1 MYDIKNHPVDPAY
14 AKDANMTLEQYQAW
28 YKESLEQPDQFWS
41 KRAEEFLTWSKPWT
55 KVNEY
60 DFPKGEATWFKDG
73 KLNAAYNCIDRHLE
87 KRGGQMAC
95 TSSWWRR
102 LFFATTLQW
111 TRSRPTKSFY
121 KSC

>member
-73 KLNAAYNCIDRHLE
+73 
-87 KRGGQMAC
+87 
-95 TSSWWRR
+95 SSMPLTTVSTATWKSVVIRWP
-102 LFFATTLQW
+102 LSGKATTPKRMPASPIRL
-111 TRSRPTKSFY
+111 SLIHI
-121 KSC
+121 